1 MTPFLA
7 EFFGTM
13 LVIVFGGGVVAGVVL
28 KDTKAEGGGW
38 LVITFGWGFAVAFG
52 VYAVGQVSGAHLNP
66 AVTVALASAGKFAWH
81 KVPVYVLAQLLGAAA
96 GAVMV
101 WLHYLP
107 HWRRTPDAA
116 TKLAVFATI
125 PAIRRPFSNL
135 LSEILGTAVLLIG
148 LTAIGANKYAD
159 GLNPLIVGFL
169 VVAIGLSL
177 GATTGYAINP
187 ARDLAPRLVHFL
199 LPIPGKGH
207 SDWAY
212 AWVPVVGPLVGG
224 VLGIQVYQAI
234 FKDQLGIWLW
244 GSAGIALAAAVLA
257 YVREGK
263 D

>member
-28 KDTKAEGGGW
+28 KGTKAEGSGW
-38 LVITFGWGFAVAFG
+38 LAITFGWGFAVAFA

-66 AVTVALASAGKFAWH
+66 AVTVALASAGNFAWAQ
-81 KVPVYVLAQLLGAAA
+81 VPAYVLAQMLGAAT
-96 GAVMV
+96 GSVLV

-116 TKLAVFATI
+116 TKLAVFATA
-125 PAIRRPFSNL
+125 PAIRKPFSNL

-148 LTAIGANKYAD
+148 LTTIGANRYAD

-187 ARDLAPRLVHFL
+187 ARDLAPRLMHFL
-199 LPIPGKGH
+199 LPIAGKGA
-207 SDWAY
+207 SGWDY
-212 AWVPVVGPLVGG
+212 AWVPVAGPLVGG
-224 VLGIQVYQAI
+224 VLGIQVYRAVFVGQPG
-234 FKDQLGIWLW
+234 FWLL
-244 GSAGIALAAAVLA
+244 GSAAITLAVAATALVK
-257 YVREGK
+257 ETG